1 MYFTNDGIFV
11 YIATVVTTYVYLFV
25 LFAEFFLENGAD
37 NFIIDIAKATLEK
50 TTGGPAKVAVLASGL
65 MGSITGS
72 SVANV
77 VGTGSI
83 TIPLMN
89 KIGFKPEFVGG
100 VETSASVGGQMMP
113 PIMGAGAFIMAQWM
127 QIPYTTIIDKA
138 FIPAVM

>member
-37 NFIIDIAKATLEK
+37 NFIVDIAKTTLEK

-89 KIGFKPEFVGG
+89 KIGFKPEFAGG

-113 PIMGAGAFIMAQWM
+113 P
-127 QIPYTTIIDKA
+127 
-138 FIPAVM
+138 